1 MNLKEL
7 SKKYGFTENN
17 LSRNFPAC
25 KESIYKKYG
34 IIIEKEGRGISA
46 QYIEIMPET
55 DKRAITLYDEKDS
68 NIALSEE
75 LLSLVAWKF
84 IIVLTLMSLPLCL
97 FKGSYIEF
105 LTYLQINTSKTNI
118 EHIKEAFKS
127 LQEKDYI
134 GYYIDKTN
142 AERFIITL
150 LWAKEREFK
159 VQIDMIKRF
168 KAISEAKNKRSW
180 IPLFKTWLAMEY
192 VYKNSGKIFT
202 VFDIE
207 YLTGL
212 NRNQITENRRI
223 LESENVIKTE
233 KIYKAFDRCLGRE
246 LEMNAL
252 YNPNENKEK
261 N

>member
-7 SKKYGFTENN
+7 SERYSISENTIKNQFKRVKKNIF
-17 LSRNFPAC
+17 RR
-25 KESIYKKYG
+25 YG
-34 IIIEKEGRGISA
+34 ITIEKEGRGISA
-46 QYIEIMPET
+46 QYIEIMPER
-55 DKRAITLYDEKDS
+55 DNRAITLYNEKES

-75 LLSLVAWKF
+75 LLSLVAWEF

-134 GYYIDKTN
+134 GYYIDKSNT
-142 AERFIITL
+142 ERFIITL
-150 LWAKEREFK
+150 LWAKERKFK

-168 KAISEAKNKRSW
+168 KAISESKNKRSW

-207 YLTGL
+207 LLTGL

-252 YNPNENKEK
+252 YDPNENKEK